1 MVKVIENQNN
11 NENMN
16 LDEEN
21 LSLDEAKYNQS
32 TSINLSKYRKDNT
45 TINESKIKTNTS
57 ENKFYISPEINKGPW
72 TPSED
77 ELLIEYVKKYGPK
90 RWNVC
95 AEFLKNRTS
104 KQCREHWKN
113 CLDPEIK
120 KGDWTFE
127 EDLILM
133 AFYSKCKGSWSQ
145 LIHYFNDRTE
155 NSIKNRFFSEL
166 RKIAANDPNK
176 KEKKRSSKID
186 LKNLLRYLDQGI
198 SEAKKNFM
206 IFNKMTEDQL
216 NEYLK
221 KIEIKFL
228 NKKKDKKKKKLNN
241 FLNRYNLLGKKR
253 EKNAEE
259 KNNKIKINNNNDIPK
274 LKEDKTKVTNVIQNQ
289 NQNSENNNQTQ
300 IQTNNNQSQSQKE
313 TNQEDNEEKNNNYN
327 LNNFLEINQM
337 NNPLDTSFTNYDL
350 MDEKSEYDEENEFMK
365 EMNENIEQNN
375 IKRSSSDL
383 IEFILSNGYLS
394 NEGIL
399 SLGKR

>member
-32 TSINLSKYRKDNT
+32 TSINLSKYKKDNT

-176 KEKKRSSKID
+176 KE
-186 LKNLLRYLDQGI
+186 
-198 SEAKKNFM
+198 
-206 IFNKMTEDQL
+206 
-216 NEYLK
+216 
-221 KIEIKFL
+221 
-228 NKKKDKKKKKLNN
+228 
-241 FLNRYNLLGKKR
+241 
-253 EKNAEE
+253 
-259 KNNKIKINNNNDIPK
+259 
-274 LKEDKTKVTNVIQNQ
+274 
-289 NQNSENNNQTQ
+289 
-300 IQTNNNQSQSQKE
+300 

-350 MDEKSEYDEENEFMK
+350 MDEKSEYDEKNEFMK

-383 IEFILSNGYLS
+383 IEFILSKGYLS

>member
-1 MVKVIENQNN
+1 MVKTLEAENK

-16 LDEEN
+16 LGEEN
-21 LSLDEAKYNQS
+21 LSFNDAKYNQS
-32 TSINLSKYRKDNT
+32 TSINLSKYRKDN
-45 TINESKIKTNTS
+45 IIMNESRIKTNTT

-72 TPSED
+72 TPFED
-77 ELLIEYVKKYGPK
+77 KLLKEYVKKYGAK
-90 RWNVC
+90 KWNDC

-120 KGDWTFE
+120 KGEWTFE
-127 EDLILM
+127 EDLILLV
-133 AFYSKCKGSWSQ
+133 FYSKCKGSWSQ

-176 KEKKRSSKID
+176 KEKKRSSKMG
-186 LKNLLRYLDQGI
+186 LKNLLKYLEQGI

-206 IFNKMTEDQL
+206 INNKMTEEQL

-228 NKKKDKKKKKLNN
+228 NKKKDKKRKKLNN
-241 FLNRYNLLGKKR
+241 FSNRYNLLGKKR
-253 EKNAEE
+253 EKKSEE
-259 KNNKIKINNNNDIPK
+259 KNNKIKINNNNNTV
-274 LKEDKTKVTNVIQNQ
+274 LKEEETKVPNIIENRNQ
-289 NQNSENNNQTQ
+289 NQNNENNIQTQ
-300 IQTNNNQSQSQKE
+300 IQTSNNQSQNE
-313 TNQEDNEEKNNNYN
+313 TKQEGDEEMNNNN
-327 LNNFLEINQM
+327 INNFLEISQID
-337 NNPLDTSFTNYDL
+337 NPLNCSFTNYDL
-350 MDEKSEYDEENEFMK
+350 LDENNEDTEEKEF
-365 EMNENIEQNN
+365 EQNN
-375 IKRSSSDL
+375 IKRSSSEL
-383 IEFILSNGYLS
+383 IKLVLSNGFFS